1 MSAPPSVAQWTQL
14 VATQLPHLSQPQA
27 TVLALWS
34 LGLVLARSCGLTAV
48 SVFLASLQHR
58 KENTVRQQ
66 LREWCYE
73 APAKR
78 GPQRQALAV
87 EACFAPLLRWVLQ
100 WWQGSQL
107 ALALDATTLGD
118 RFAVLAIS
126 VLYRGCAIPV
136 AWAVLPATAP
146 GAWKLEWLRLL
157 QQLQATIP
165 ATMTV
170 IVLADRGLYARWLFR
185 AITHLGWHPLLRVNA
200 GGLFRPQGRARW
212 RPLASFAR
220 QPDTRWQGSGT
231 AFKTCPLPC
240 TLLAC
245 WAPGQAE
252 RWLLVTD
259 LPPAASTAAWYGLRA
274 WIEHG
279 FKLTKRGGWQWQRTR
294 MTDPGRAARL
304 WLVVAVATLWLVSV
318 GGVAED
324 AIATSTVLDV
334 TALLGAPRRQRRATR
349 LRLVSVFRRGW
360 STILVALLRH
370 EPLPIGRLIPEPWP
384 ALENPVTAGESH
396 AF

>member
-1 MSAPPSVAQWTQL
+1 MSAPPSVTQWTQL
-14 VATQLPHLSQPQA
+14 VATQLPHLSRPQA
-27 TVLALWS
+27 RVLALWS

-48 SVFLASLQHR
+48 SVFVAGLQDR
-58 KENTVRQQ
+58 QENTVRQQ

-78 GPQRQALAV
+78 GAQRQALAV
-87 EACFAPLLRWVLQ
+87 ETCFAPLLRWVLQ
-100 WWQGSQL
+100 WWHGNQL
-107 ALALDATTLGD
+107 ALALNATTLGD

-136 AWAVLPATAP
+136 AWAILPATAP
-146 GAWKLEWLRLL
+146 GAWKAEWRRLL
-157 QQLQATIP
+157 QQVQTTVP

-185 AITHLGWHPLLRVNA
+185 AIVHLGWHPLLRVNA
-200 GGLFRPQGRARW
+200 GGLFRPQAGARW
-212 RPLASFAR
+212 RALTTFA
-220 QPDTRWQGSGT
+220 PAPGSRWQGSGT
-231 AFKTCPLPC
+231 AFKPHPLAG

-245 WAPGQAE
+245 WEPDQAD

-259 LPPAASTAAWYGLRA
+259 LPPAARTAAWYGLRA
-274 WIEHG
+274 WIEQG

-324 AIATSTVLDV
+324 ARAPGTVLDL
-334 TALLGAPRRQRRATR
+334 TALVGAQRRQRRATR
-349 LRLVSVFRRGW
+349 WRLVSVFQRGW

-370 EPLPIGRLIPEPWP
+370 APLPRGRLIPEPWP
-384 ALENPVTAGESH
+384 APPDLLPAGESH

>member
-78 GPQRQALAV
+78 GAQRQALAV

-118 RFAVLAIS
+118 RFAVLAVS

-136 AWAVLPATAP
+136 AWAVLPATTS
-146 GAWKLEWLRLL
+146 GAWKAEWLRLL
-157 QQLQATIP
+157 QHLQRTIP

-170 IVLADRGLYARWLFR
+170 IVLADRGLYARWLFQ
-185 AITHLGWHPLLRVNA
+185 AIVHLGWHPLLRVNA
-200 GGLFRPQGRARW
+200 GGLFRPQGGARW

-220 QPDTRWQGSGT
+220 QPDTGWRGRGT
-231 AFKTCPLPC
+231 AFKTNPLAC

-245 WAPGQAE
+245 WEAGQTE

-274 WIEHG
+274 WIEQG

-324 AIATSTVLDV
+324 TIVESTVLEV
-334 TALLGAPRRQRRATR
+334 TAGLGAPRRQRRATR
-349 LRLVSVFRRGW
+349 LRLISVFQRGW
-360 STILVALLRH
+360 CTILVALLRH
-370 EPLPIGRLIPEPWP
+370 EPLPVGRLMPEPWP
-384 ALENPVTAGESH
+384 ALPDPLVGRANH
-396 AF
+396 AI